1 MGVEVN
7 MSQSEDTDMITNGS
21 GNESAPKY
29 LALAMDAKTT
39 QQEYDHQK

>member
-7 MSQSEDTDMITNGS
+7 MSQSEDTDVITNGS

-29 LALAMDAKTT
+29 LALAMGAKTT
-39 QQEYDHQK
+39 QQEDDQK